1 MYVLVNLHGT
11 EKFSW
16 LTKSGL

>member
-1 MYVLVNLHGT
+1 M

-16 LTKSGL
+16 LTVVGGMV